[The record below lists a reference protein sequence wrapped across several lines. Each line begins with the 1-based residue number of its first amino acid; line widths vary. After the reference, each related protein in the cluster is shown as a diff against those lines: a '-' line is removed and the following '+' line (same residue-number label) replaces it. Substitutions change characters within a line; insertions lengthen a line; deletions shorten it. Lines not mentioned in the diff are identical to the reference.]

1 MQWAEEDRVS
11 HLSEQNRNKMIQDK
25 LHAHISPS
33 RNLHSRGLITEND
46 MEENGNN
53 NNKKNT
59 YAVLFLRYEVLKGQE
74 GKNVDELSN
83 PVHQSILPSA
93 NSH

>member
-1 MQWAEEDRVS
+1 
-11 HLSEQNRNKMIQDK
+11 MIQDK
-25 LHAHISPS
+25 LHTHISPS
-33 RNLHSRGLITEND
+33 RNLHSRELITEND
-46 MEENGNN
+46 IEENGNN
-53 NNKKNT
+53 KKKQNT

-83 PVHQSILPSA
+83 PVHQFILSSA

>member
-46 MEENGNN
+46 MKENGNN

-83 PVHQSILPSA
+83 PVHQSILSSA
-93 NSH
+93 NSQ

>member
-1 MQWAEEDRVS
+1 
-11 HLSEQNRNKMIQDK
+11 MIQDK

-46 MEENGNN
+46 IEENGNN
-53 NNKKNT
+53 KKKQNT
-59 YAVLFLRYEVLKGQE
+59 HAVLFLRYEVLKGQE

-83 PVHQSILPSA
+83 PVHQFILPSA